1 MAKLSETEIAE
12 LKQVFASFDKDSSG
26 HIDAK
31 ELKSVL
37 QELKMYE
44 SDSQVQN
51 LIKEVD
57 ANSSGT
63 IELNE
68 FLDIVLAI
76 KNGKGGSLKFAKVY
90 SKQKELVQVQGH
102 SGVHSFAEEEMAA
115 FSEHL
120 NQCLGEDKDLKHLMP
135 LEGKGMDLCKKV
147 KDGLL
152 IAKFVNV
159 AVPETIDERALN
171 KVTAK
176 DGKHRELTLF
186 QINENQNLGIAAAK
200 SIGVITTNVGAAE
213 LIAGEK
219 HPHLVLGMVWQ
230 LVKIQLLNSISLKNH
245 PELIRLLEEGEE
257 LSDLLKLTP
266 EQLLLRWFN
275 YHLKASGSSKRVKNF
290 TSDVKDSEAYTIL
303 LNQIAP
309 GQCDKSALSLSDPLK
324 RADKVL
330 GNSRKL
336 GVNPFLKANDIA
348 AGNGRLNLAFVAA
361 IFNQCPGLDPISKE
375 ELDKA
380 GLMDDD
386 FGDSREERAFR
397 MWINSLG
404 LKDLYM
410 NSLFEDVKDGL
421 GLLKVIDHIEPGLVD
436 WKTVEKQPNNKFKK
450 VSNNN
455 YAVTL
460 GKDKKLNL
468 SLVGIG
474 GSDIVDGNKK
484 LILGFVWQL
493 MRTHTLKF
501 LAEVQSKKFGGKPV
515 TDEMIIAWANDTV
528 KGSGKD
534 SKMTGFKDPTLSDGI
549 FFIDLLNAVESRVVT
564 WEYVTEGKT
573 PEEKLANARYAISV
587 ARKLGATIFLL
598 PEDIVEVKPKM
609 ILTFIASVMSVQK

>member
-1 MAKLSETEIAE
+1 
-12 LKQVFASFDKDSSG
+12 
-26 HIDAK
+26 
-31 ELKSVL
+31 
-37 QELKMYE
+37 
-44 SDSQVQN
+44 
-51 LIKEVD
+51 
-57 ANSSGT
+57 
-63 IELNE
+63 
-68 FLDIVLAI
+68 
-76 KNGKGGSLKFAKVY
+76 LKFAKVY

-120 NQCLGEDKDLKHLMP
+120 NQTLGSDKDLKHLMP

-147 KDGLL
+147 RDGLL

-171 KVTAK
+171 KVIGK
-176 DGKHRELTLF
+176 DGKNRELTLF

-219 HPHLVLGMVWQ
+219 HPHLVLGMIWQ

-257 LSDLLKLTP
+257 LADLLKLTP

-309 GQCDKSALSLSDPLK
+309 GQCDKSALALSDPAK

-330 GNSRKL
+330 GNARKL
-336 GVNPFLKANDIA
+336 GVQPFLKAGDIA

-404 LKDLYM
+404 IKDLYM

-421 GLLKVIDHIEPGLVD
+421 GLLKVIDHIQPGLVD
-436 WKTVEKQPNNKFKK
+436 WKQVEKQPAHKLKK
-450 VSNNN
+450 VHNNN

-460 GKDKKLNL
+460 GKSKDLNL

-474 GSDIVDGNKK
+474 GPDIVDGNKK

-493 MRTHTLKF
+493 MRTHTLRF

-528 KGSGKD
+528 KASGKNTHIA
-534 SKMTGFKDPTLSDGI
+534 SFKDPSLSDSV
-549 FFIDLLNAVESRVVT
+549 FFIDLINAVEPRVVN

-573 PEEKLANARYAISV
+573 PEEKLGNARYAISV